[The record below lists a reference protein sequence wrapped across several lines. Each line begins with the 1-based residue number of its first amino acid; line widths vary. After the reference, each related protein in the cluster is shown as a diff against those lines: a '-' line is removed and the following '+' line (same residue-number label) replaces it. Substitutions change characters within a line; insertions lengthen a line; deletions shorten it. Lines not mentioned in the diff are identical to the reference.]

1 MGCGSSRGIVT
12 AAAAAVDVADIE
24 PTAAAVSRGMQCA
37 EVARAQP
44 PARVAVAARSFAECG
59 LVDVS
64 LSTLSQLTTAQRLS
78 FAGPTETSN
87 WLVPGR
93 VLVGSCPGTHCYT
106 TAGDEGTRL
115 GSSRETVLAE
125 LTLLRDAGVTA
136 FFNFQQ
142 RSEEKH
148 CRPYYANLL
157 QQVYGELNA
166 RAKHPN
172 VHRFPTADG
181 NVWPTPAMHTI
192 VNTIE
197 AALREDPPQV
207 LYLHCYGGHGRAGT
221 VAAIL
226 LYRLYNISAE
236 DALLIVQR
244 NHECRRAAGERSN
257 RSP

>member
-1 MGCGSSRGIVT
+1 MGCGSSRCIVT

-136 FFNFQQ
+136 FFNFQ
-142 RSEEKH
+142 H
-148 CRPYYANLL
+148 
-157 QQVYGELNA
+157 V
-166 RAKHPN
+166 
-172 VHRFPTADG
+172 FP
-181 NVWPTPAMHTI
+181 
-192 VNTIE
+192 
-197 AALREDPPQV
+197 
-207 LYLHCYGGHGRAGT
+207 
-221 VAAIL
+221 
-226 LYRLYNISAE
+226 
-236 DALLIVQR
+236 
-244 NHECRRAAGERSN
+244 RSN
-257 RSP
+257 ASSIRYSIYMSVDCNSGMSKCGIQYYVGCFATNTG